1 MVFVSVDEGKGQYC
15 HAAVYD
21 SLRLSHAPSSLDCEE
36 VYDAHRRTYLLLGPK
51 SGRSTRSWSGR
62 APRART
68 IELHT

>member
-15 HAAVYD
+15 HAAVY
-21 SLRLSHAPSSLDCEE
+21 ASLDCEE
-36 VYDAHRRTYLLLGPK
+36 VYDAHRRTDLLLGPK

-68 IELHT
+68 IEPHT